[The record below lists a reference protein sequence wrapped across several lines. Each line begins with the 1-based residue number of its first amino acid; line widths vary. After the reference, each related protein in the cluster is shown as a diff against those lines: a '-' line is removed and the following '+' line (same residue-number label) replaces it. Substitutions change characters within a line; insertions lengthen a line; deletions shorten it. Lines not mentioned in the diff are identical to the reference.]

1 MQWRAGLIGTA
12 FLAFGLSGCA
22 QPEGDL
28 SAIPQM
34 PSTVAVNR
42 VGTQIV
48 SHAGR
53 DARAPSGYLAFCDR
67 NREECRAHPGQPDR
81 IRFTSALWD
90 MLEKVNLVVN
100 TSIKPEDDKEHYG
113 VNEFWTVP
121 VDGQGDC
128 EDYVLAKRKML
139 VLLGVPEPAL
149 RITVVLDRGIV
160 RHAVLTVVTDRG
172 DYVLDSLKDEIL
184 TTDKADYVWV
194 ERQDSASRTGWLALR

>member
-1 MQWRAGLIGTA
+1 MV
-12 FLAFGLSGCA
+12 LALGLSACA
-22 QPEGDL
+22 APEGDL
-28 SAIPQM
+28 SAIPEM
-34 PSTVAVNR
+34 PSSIAVNR
-42 VGTQIV
+42 DRAQAMSV
-48 SHAGR
+48 AGR

-67 NREECRAHPGQPDR
+67 NPEECRPHPDQPNK
-81 IRFTSALWD
+81 IQFTKALWGR
-90 MLEKVNLVVN
+90 LEEVNRVVN
-100 TSIKPEDDKEHYG
+100 TTVKPEDDKEHYG

-160 RHAVLTVVTDRG
+160 RHAVLTVVTDQG
-172 DYVLDSLKDEIL
+172 DYVLDSLKDDIL

-194 ERQDSASRTGWLALR
+194 ERQDPASRTGWVALR

>member
-1 MQWRAGLIGTA
+1 MRRRVGFIGMA
-12 FLAFGLSGCA
+12 FMAFGLSGCVA
-22 QPEGDL
+22 PQSDL

-34 PSTVAVNR
+34 PSSVAVDRGGAR
-42 VGTQIV
+42 VPG
-48 SHAGR
+48 HPGL

-67 NREECRAHPGQPDR
+67 NPDECRAHPGQPDR
-81 IRFTSALWD
+81 VRFTRALWD
-90 MLEKVNLVVN
+90 EMEKVNLVVN
-100 TSIKPEDDKEHYG
+100 ATVHPEDDKQHYG
-113 VNEFWTVP
+113 VTEFWTVP

-139 VLLGVPEPAL
+139 VLLGLPEAAL

-194 ERQDSASRTGWLALR
+194 ERQDAASRTGWVTLR